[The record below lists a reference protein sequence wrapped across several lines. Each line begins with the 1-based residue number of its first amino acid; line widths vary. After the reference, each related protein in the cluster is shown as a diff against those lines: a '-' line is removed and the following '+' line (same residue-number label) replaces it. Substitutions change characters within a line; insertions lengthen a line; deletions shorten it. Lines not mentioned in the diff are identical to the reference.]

1 MKITYTGRHG
11 QFSPTQEKKLAA
23 KFSKLSKLLD
33 RKSEKEAHVIVAA
46 ERHLQRAE
54 ITVNYHDHPL
64 VGITRSADAFTA
76 ILSAVEKLEKQ
87 VLKLQTKWRDT
98 KRGPKASWTAEAT
111 GEAPE
116 PVAVAEEAGSDLAAE
131 KRVFRVNRHN
141 RQKPMTLEE
150 AMLAMEGDR
159 DYLVYRDAE
168 TDQVSVLLRRKDSHF
183 DLIQD

>member
-1 MKITYTGRHG
+1 MKITYTGRQG
-11 QFSPTQEKKLAA
+11 QFNPKQEKKLAA

-64 VGITRSADAFTA
+64 VGVASSADAFTA
-76 ILSAVEKLEKQ
+76 ILSAAEKLEKQ
-87 VLKLQTKWRDT
+87 ALKLRAKWRDT
-98 KRGPKASWTAEAT
+98 KRGTKPSWTAEA
-111 GEAPE
+111 
-116 PVAVAEEAGSDLAAE
+116 AEEAGEPVPAPEETGGDVAAG
-131 KRVFRVNRHN
+131 KRVFRVDRHN

-159 DYLVYRDAE
+159 DYLVYRDTE
-168 TDQVSVLLRRKDSHF
+168 TDQVSVLFRRKDGGF
-183 DLIQD
+183 DLIQG